1 MTRPLSTSLSRLL
14 VALGLLLAGYGGLL
28 PPFAVA
34 AETIPDGLLYY
45 GVEGDTVIAVDKS
58 GCTLYVYQLNG
69 HWRLRSLHSCESGKV
84 DGDKQVEG
92 DQKTPEG
99 IYRFRQKLSSSL
111 LDQRY
116 GEKIASVYGSGALVT
131 NYPNFL
137 DRYFHH
143 KTGSGIWLHG
153 TESVEPVATRG
164 CISLRND
171 ELLEVKQLVSLRN
184 TPMLISKKLQLESP
198 WKVLQERQQV
208 LEFLQTWI
216 TSWETSD
223 NPVYLSLY
231 SDDFR
236 TQKFNATRWKQ
247 YKQNVN
253 DLYREK
259 RISIQVLSILRS
271 ADITE
276 VRLFQDYDAPHL
288 QTSGLKTLYL
298 RKKESGYE
306 IVSEQWGKLNAAD
319 QLAMERQSFPIV
331 LNGTPIEGSV
341 VKATPENDPLLA
353 ALSFSPNLP
362 DEPATAEAS
371 LPEEPETSAE
381 EPLALQ
387 NPEGLSEL
395 RRTLISAPAPVE
407 LDALPS
413 GAAWLV
419 TTDAEPEPPPASP
432 VDLDGA
438 SATAA
443 AWVTTAD
450 ADPAAPNTELLA
462 TADHD
467 NAESDGV
474 AWLDTSENT
483 PAPEAAFSFDLT
495 FEHAPEAPAPAVAPA
510 PAIESTPEPLAG
522 AAPAASKDP
531 LQSVLSFVNHW
542 RTLWEGED
550 VSAYLQMYAEDFRS
564 EDYDRAAWADL
575 KQRVAERNGARQ
587 VQLTPLQIEF
597 SGEDIR
603 VRLLQDYQSER
614 LSDLGTK
621 TLILRRAGSR
631 FEIVRETWEALTPA
645 AYDALLQQANVMA
658 F

>member
-1 MTRPLSTSLSRLL
+1 M
-14 VALGLLLAGYGGLL
+14 
-28 PPFAVA
+28 
-34 AETIPDGLLYY
+34 
-45 GVEGDTVIAVDKS
+45 IAVDKS

-69 HWRLRSLHSCESGKV
+69 HWRLNSLHSCESGKV

-116 GEKIASVYGSGALVT
+116 GEEIASVYGSGALVT

-137 DRYFHH
+137 DRYYHR

-184 TPMLISKKLQLESP
+184 TPMIISKKLQLESP

-231 SDDFR
+231 ATDFR
-236 TQKFNATRWKQ
+236 TQKFNASRWKQ

-271 ADITE
+271 GEVTE

-298 RKKESGYE
+298 RKGARGYE
-306 IVSEQWGKLNAAD
+306 IISEQWGKLNASD
-319 QLAMERQSFPIV
+319 RLAMEQQSFPIV
-331 LNGTPIEGSV
+331 LNGTPVAGSI

-362 DEPATAEAS
+362 EEPNSSSEPT

-381 EPLALQ
+381 EPLTLQ
-387 NPEGLSEL
+387 NPEGLDEL
-395 RRTLISAPAPVE
+395 RQTLISAPEPVE
-407 LDALPS
+407 LDAPS
-413 GAAWLV
+413 ATGAAWLV
-419 TTDAEPEPPPASP
+419 ATDAEPVPPAARP
-432 VDLDGA
+432 VDLDGSETEA
-438 SATAA
+438 V
-443 AWVTTAD
+443 AWVTEAD
-450 ADPAAPNTELLA
+450 ADPAAPNTELIA
-462 TADHD
+462 AVDQDRTPPEAI
-467 NAESDGV
+467 
-474 AWLDTSENT
+474 AWLDTSEAT
-483 PAPEAAFSFDLT
+483 PAPEAPEVNHVT
-495 FEHAPEAPAPAVAPA
+495 APEAPALAPAAPVAPAVATTEPTPA
-510 PAIESTPEPLAG
+510 PVITSG
-522 AAPAASKDP
+522 DP
-531 LQSVLSFVNHW
+531 LQSVLAFVSHW
-542 RTLWEGED
+542 RDLWEGD
-550 VSAYLQMYAEDFRS
+550 NLQAYLQVYASDFQS
-564 EDYDRAAWADL
+564 ESYDLAAWADL
-575 KQRVAERNGARQ
+575 KQRVAEQNGARQ
-587 VQLTPLQIEF
+587 IQLTPLQIEF

-614 LSDLGTK
+614 LSDLGIK
-621 TLILRRAGSR
+621 TLILRRAESR
-631 FEIVRETWEALTPA
+631 FQVVAESWEALTPQ
-645 AYDALLQQANVMA
+645 AYDTLLKEAASSA